1 MYTLKKYNEIDLE
14 YIYRSTLSRVVFLKS
29 KRSNIKRPKLRL
41 LILFRNVMEPDF
53 TKVYLHILM
62 L

>member
-1 MYTLKKYNEIDLE
+1 MYSLTKYNEVDFDF
-14 YIYRSTLSRVVFLKS
+14 IYKSTLSRFGFLKS
-29 KRSNIKRPKLRL
+29 KRNITKPKLRFM
-41 LILFRNVMEPDF
+41 ILFRNVLEPDF